1 MNPKSRQKAATPVET
16 DFFKLLNNRNFGIDC
31 RNNIDNCILEPLYDD
46 FGQISYIKKFT
57 AIFNDDSFR
66 HFFSLH
72 HVREETIQNFQGK
85 IFALDKNDSKYD
97 ARKEY
102 FKNKM
107 DEELD
112 AKKSKR
118 KEKFNDIETKIEEC

>member
-1 MNPKSRQKAATPVET
+1 MMIAS
-16 DFFKLLNNRNFGIDC
+16 GI
-31 RNNIDNCILEPLYDD
+31 
-46 FGQISYIKKFT
+46 FFT
-57 AIFNDDSFR
+57 ASCKRGN
-66 HFFSLH
+66 
-72 HVREETIQNFQGK
+72 IQNFQGK

>member
-66 HFFSLH
+66 HFFSPH
-72 HVREETIQNFQGK
+72 HVREGTIQNFQGK

-112 AKKSKR
+112 AKNPKER
-118 KEKFNDIETKIEEC
+118 KNLMILRQK